1 MKNLILAIGL
11 SLSFNGNSQCYKI
24 INNPVMAKYKVYFT
38 TNKSEAT
45 ILGYKVNSYT
55 ECIKPGLIY
64 LAPIQ
69 FTMAT
74 PIHKVKTKEEA
85 DIVIYWVDSRNE
97 AKWVQ

>member
-1 MKNLILAIGL
+1 
-11 SLSFNGNSQCYKI
+11 
-24 INNPVMAKYKVYFT
+24 MAKYKVYFT
-38 TNKSEAT
+38 TNKNEAT

-55 ECIKPGLIY
+55 ECVKPGLIY

-85 DIVIYWVDSRNE
+85 DIVIYWVDNKDK
-97 AKWVQ
+97 AKWL

>member
-55 ECIKPGLIY
+55 ECVKPGLIY

-85 DIVIYWVDSRNE
+85 DIVIYWVKTKDE
-97 AKWVQ
+97 AKWL